1 MITGLY
7 ADTRLASYRF
17 RADTSGM
24 SETQSLSNQFLVA
37 MPGLSAGN
45 FDQSV
50 TYLCEHSDQGAL
62 GLVINR
68 PSDLSLTDMLNH
80 LEIEVSGLLETAAPP
95 IYWGG
100 PVQPERG
107 FVLHQ
112 PSGNW
117 EASLHVG
124 DDVSITTSRDIL
136 AAIGGGEGPDRYL
149 VTLGYAGWAA
159 GQLETEILHNSW
171 LNTPVEPDII
181 FRTPPQQRWA
191 EAAKLI
197 GVDVSL
203 LSSNAGHA

>member
-1 MITGLY
+1 M
-7 ADTRLASYRF
+7 
-17 RADTSGM
+17 GM

-45 FDQSV
+45 FDHSV

-68 PSDLSLTDMLNH
+68 PSELMLTEMLDH
-80 LEIEVSGLLETAAPP
+80 LDIEVSGIRESRSPP
-95 IYWGG
+95 VYWGG

-107 FVLHQ
+107 FVLHR
-112 PSGNW
+112 PSGDW

-136 AAIGGGEGPDRYL
+136 TAIGQGEGPGDFL
-149 VTLGYAGWAA
+149 ITLGYAGWAA

-171 LNTPVEPDII
+171 LNTPAEPDII
-181 FRTPPQQRWA
+181 FRTPPQSRWA

-197 GVDVSL
+197 GVDVNL
-203 LSSNAGHA
+203 LSGDAGHA